1 MAEHAYTMPG
11 KCWAVLTLARL
22 HGDTLAAIGAA
33 GLSMLALAGFLHP
46 EHLHSPSGVQA
57 AQHTQ
62 PQHIRAMSPQRRA
75 GAVLAL
81 SSSRRAGA

>member
-33 GLSMLALAGFLHP
+33 GLSILALAGFLHP

-57 AQHTQ
+57 Q
-62 PQHIRAMSPQRRA
+62 PQHIRAMSPQHRA

-81 SSSRRAGA
+81 SSGRRFGA

>member
-11 KCWAVLTLARL
+11 KRWAVLTLARL

-46 EHLHSPSGVQA
+46 EHLHSPSRVQ

-62 PQHIRAMSPQRRA
+62 PQHTRIMPPQHRA

-81 SSSRRAGA
+81 SSSRRARA

>member
-57 AQHTQ
+57 QHTQ
-62 PQHIRAMSPQRRA
+62 PQHIRAIPLQRRA

>member
-57 AQHTQ
+57 QHTQ
-62 PQHIRAMSPQRRA
+62 PQHIRTMSPQHRA